1 MAGTLEITQHSATD
15 GTAHPSLPGIAS
27 WLGLL
32 LVLVISLNSLG
43 GWVRLSGSGVAIPSW
58 PAIPLGEGRW
68 TLFPPLSAAGWEQ
81 VQSAYE
87 ADQIR
92 LRQRVAAG
100 ELRSGNLGYQAQDH
114 AEFRRLFLTEWSHRL
129 LAAIVGLVT
138 AGCLTVVLRSAELR
152 RSIGLPLGLAA
163 GLIVMQAVI
172 GGVLVREGTST
183 NWLFLHQG
191 NAGAIVACL
200 VWASLRLV
208 ATAVPEP
215 APATRSRRSW
225 AEAAALGA
233 IVLCWSQMVLGAL
246 LAGSRHGQ
254 PFATDFP
261 TLFGQWLPTLWDSGR
276 TLAGNILDSSVLH
289 QFTHRWLAFVV
300 VAACVAAWWLA
311 VRAGA
316 GERVR
321 LAYAV
326 AGTFLGI
333 AGVLGL
339 GNVVLGT
346 PTGDVPP
353 AVALAHQLS
362 ATCLLACLTMGW
374 FWLRHEG
381 DVPKEAIP

>member
-1 MAGTLEITQHSATD
+1 MAGSLDASVLGRPD
-15 GTAHPSLPGIAS
+15 GGTAPALPGIAS

-68 TLFPPLSAAGWEQ
+68 TLWPPLSAAGWEQ

-92 LRQRVAAG
+92 LRQRVEAG
-100 ELRSGNLGYQAQDH
+100 ELRAGNLGYQAQEPG
-114 AEFRRLFLTEWSHRL
+114 EFRRLFLTEWSHRL
-129 LAAIVGLVT
+129 LAAIVGLIT
-138 AGCLTVVLRSAELR
+138 AGCLTAVLRSAELR
-152 RSIGLPLGLAA
+152 QRIGLPLGLAA
-163 GLIVMQAVI
+163 GLIVLQAVI

-208 ATAVPEP
+208 ASAVP
-215 APATRSRRSW
+215 APDAGIRARRRW
-225 AEAAALGA
+225 AEVAALGA
-233 IVLCWSQMVLGAL
+233 IVVCWSQMILGAL

-276 TLAGNILDSSVLH
+276 TVAANILDFSVLH
-289 QFTHRWLAFVV
+289 QFVHRWLACAL
-300 VAACVAAWWLA
+300 VAACVTAWWLA

-326 AGTFLGI
+326 GGTFLGI

-339 GNVVLGT
+339 GNVVLGS

-381 DVPKEAIP
+381 DARKEANS